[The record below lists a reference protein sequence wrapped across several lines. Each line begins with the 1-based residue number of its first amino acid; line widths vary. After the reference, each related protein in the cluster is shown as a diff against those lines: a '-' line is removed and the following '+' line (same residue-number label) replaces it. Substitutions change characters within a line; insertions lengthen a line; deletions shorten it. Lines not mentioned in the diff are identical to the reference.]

1 MFFLQLPSPKILLI
15 AFTKFVKKSFLQ
27 TIDDILSGSPVM
39 VRDQTVAI
47 INMRGY
53 SHMGLRSGSDVQ
65 KRKEGGAKCG
75 IHFHNGRRKA
85 VPAGRGRKGVI
96 RIMII
101 GPCL

>member
-47 INMRGY
+47 IN
-53 SHMGLRSGSDVQ
+53 
-65 KRKEGGAKCG
+65 
-75 IHFHNGRRKA
+75 RRDI
-85 VPAGRGRKGVI
+85 PI
-96 RIMII
+96 WD
-101 GPCL
+101 